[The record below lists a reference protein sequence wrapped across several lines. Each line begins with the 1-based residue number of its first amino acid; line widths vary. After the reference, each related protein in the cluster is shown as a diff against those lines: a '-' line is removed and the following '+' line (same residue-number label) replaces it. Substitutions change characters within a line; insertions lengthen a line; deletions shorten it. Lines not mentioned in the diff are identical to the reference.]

1 MSTDQSSSSARD
13 YLELAH
19 AMIDRMA
26 TSQADA
32 LHRAAEAIEACIRN
46 DGVVH
51 SFGTGHSAGLA
62 MEVSGRAGGLIAT
75 NLLQLQDIIVYGGAS
90 PQSLHWYSERDLAK
104 AGEVL
109 DLAEIH
115 PADLFVVISNS
126 GANGSIV
133 ELARR
138 VKADGH
144 TVIAFTSL
152 DHSTKVASGHPSGL
166 RLFEIAD
173 VVVDNCAP
181 YGDSALALP
190 DGTPFAPVSSLT
202 TVVAVQMVMTEV
214 ISALTRDG
222 STPPIYL
229 SANIP
234 GGDDHNE
241 RLVAHY
247 GTRIRREAYAES
259 E

>member
-1 MSTDQSSSSARD
+1 MSTDRPTPDAQD
-13 YLELAH
+13 YLALAH
-19 AMIDRMA
+19 SVIDRMA

-32 LHRAAEAIEACIRN
+32 MREAALAIEACIRN

-75 NLLQLQDIIVYGGAS
+75 NLLQLQDIIIYGGAS
-90 PQSLHWYSERDLAK
+90 PQSLSWYSERDLAK

-109 DLAEIH
+109 DLTEVH

-133 ELARR
+133 ELATRA
-138 VKADGH
+138 KAGGH

-152 DHSTKVASGHPSGL
+152 DHSTRVVSGHPSGK

-173 VVVDNCAP
+173 VVIDNCAP
-181 YGDSALALP
+181 FGDSALELR
-190 DGTPFAPVSSLT
+190 DGTPIAPVSSLT
-202 TVVAVQMVMTEV
+202 TVVAVQMVMTDV
-214 ISALTRDG
+214 IAALTIDG
-222 STPPIYL
+222 SAPPIYL

-234 GGDDHNE
+234 GGDEHNE
-241 RLVAHY
+241 ALVAHY
-247 GTRIRREAYAES
+247 GTRIRREAFAGTE
-259 E
+259 